1 MIAIKIIVRIMIA
14 RKIIATYMIARSS
27 LITDYFLMVYLK
39 SWACTVNGD
48 RDIEKAYLVGRGR
61 SALTVF
67 LSIYRFKKTETE
79 YKEFEPRGLN
89 FVSSTQNYIQYFK
102 I

>member
-14 RKIIATYMIARSS
+14 RKMIATYMIARNMIARNMIARSS

-67 LSIYRFKKTETE
+67 LSIYRFKKTEAE
-79 YKEFEPRGLN
+79 YKEFEPRLK
-89 FVSSTQNYIQYFK
+89 YC
-102 I
+102 

>member
-67 LSIYRFKKTETE
+67 LSIYRFKKTEAE
-79 YKEFEPRGLN
+79 YKEFEPRLK
-89 FVSSTQNYIQYFK
+89 YC
-102 I
+102 